1 VAAFFQ
7 SATPRTAGFN
17 SIDQASL
24 TDSSK
29 IVTTLLMFIGAA
41 PGSTGGGIKVT
52 TFAMLLASVF
62 AELHGYENTI
72 LLRHRISRAV
82 FNKSFLIM
90 ALGLF
95 VIASTTLVMTF
106 AERSL
111 LEAGKFSTLDL
122 VFEATSAFGTV
133 GLSAA
138 GTPALSPPS
147 WIMLILSM
155 FIGRVGPASFAISLI
170 SGAKPET
177 RDKVYP
183 DGRCIV
189 G

>member
-1 VAAFFQ
+1 
-7 SATPRTAGFN
+7 
-17 SIDQASL
+17 
-24 TDSSK
+24 
-29 IVTTLLMFIGAA
+29 
-41 PGSTGGGIKVT
+41 
-52 TFAMLLASVF
+52 MLFRS
-62 AELHGYENTI
+62 NTI

-90 ALGLF
+90 ALGVV
-95 VIASTTLVMTF
+95 VIVSTTMVMTF
-106 AERSL
+106 AESSL
-111 LEAGKFSTLDL
+111 LEAEKFTTLDL

-133 GLSAA
+133 GLSSA
-138 GTPALSPPS
+138 GTPNLSPPS

-155 FIGRVGPASFAISLI
+155 FIGRVGPASFAVSLMQ
-170 SGAKPET
+170 GTKRET